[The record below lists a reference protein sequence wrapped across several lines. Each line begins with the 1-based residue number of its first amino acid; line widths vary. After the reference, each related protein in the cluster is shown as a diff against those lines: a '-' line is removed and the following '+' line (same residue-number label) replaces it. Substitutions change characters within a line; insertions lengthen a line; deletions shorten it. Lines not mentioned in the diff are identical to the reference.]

1 MIGCDVF
8 VYFVGRMTLGVGG
21 DCHARSRMIL
31 ILFDPG
37 AIDSM
42 MRDFIPDPIAA
53 IVRPDGGSH
62 QRIETES
69 SEMYRE
75 IERCAAE
82 MLLAFDQVPQDGT
95 EAEGFTRGRD
105 CPGGAGSCQESRS
118 SGIRLCS
125 WGWATPS

>member
-1 MIGCDVF
+1 
-8 VYFVGRMTLGVGG
+8 
-21 DCHARSRMIL
+21 MIL

-95 EAEGFTRGRD
+95 EAEGFHARQRLPGWGRVL
-105 CPGGAGSCQESRS
+105 
-118 SGIRLCS
+118 SGEPFIGDSVVFVGL
-125 WGWATPS
+125 GNAVVDDTQ